1 MIIFLSYASDQRDV
15 AEQTTLALTSLGHK
29 VFFDR
34 DSLPAGDDYHMR
46 IRRAVEESE
55 AFVFLI
61 SPKSVTPGSYTLT
74 ELKYARQKWPD
85 PRQKV
90 LPVIIER
97 TEYRDIPNYL
107 KAVTILEPEGSVQA
121 EVAAE
126 LQQWAA
132 SRTLS
137 HATPGAQQGPRTSDT
152 LSAPGTA
159 ESVPSE
165 IKVSGKA
172 ILSLMLVAAGSLA
185 LGEGPGF
192 PFPESISR
200 QNAVVMTLLSF
211 VALGLAISAWAD
223 INKNKAKGK
232 MLTLIAIAVSSIGI
246 LGLGLPLLLGW

>member
-1 MIIFLSYASDQRDV
+1 MIIFLSYASDLRDV
-15 AEQTTLALTSLGHK
+15 AEQITLALTSSGHD

-34 DSLPAGDDYHMR
+34 DSLPAGEDYHMR
-46 IRRAVEESE
+46 IRKAVEDSE

-61 SPKSVTPGSYTLT
+61 TPKSVMPGCYTLT

-85 PRQKV
+85 PQQKV
-90 LPVIIER
+90 LPVMIER

-107 KAVTILEPEGSVQA
+107 KAVTILKPEGSVAA

-126 LQQWAA
+126 FQQWGARHVVRDTA
-132 SRTLS
+132 PGGQHGRQTSNTS
-137 HATPGAQQGPRTSDT
+137 GVPGA
-152 LSAPGTA
+152 AETA
-159 ESVPSE
+159 SPD
-165 IKVSGKA
+165 IKLSGKA
-172 ILSLMLVAAGSLA
+172 LLSLMLVVAGSLA

-211 VALGLAISAWAD
+211 VALGLAVSAWVD

-232 MLTLIAIAVSSIGI
+232 MLTLIAIAVSSIGL
-246 LGLGLPLLLGW
+246 LGLGIPLLLGR